1 MSDIA
6 CEPAVQSAIQR
17 ALEED
22 GAARDVTSLALVDP
36 TTTVRAAL
44 LTRQECRVAG
54 GTVARAVFL
63 TQEPGLEVDLCVAD
77 GQDAV
82 AGATLLTVR
91 GNPLAILAAERTA
104 LNFMQRMTG
113 IATLTRRFVEA
124 VAGTRCVILD
134 TRKTAPGLRLLDKHS
149 VRCGG
154 GVNHRMGLHDQVLIK
169 DNHRRL
175 WRGGDPSRLDQAVA
189 AARSAFPGVPVEVEV
204 ETFEE
209 LQSALAGRPDWILLD
224 NMPPEQMAQAVA
236 ICAGRCKLE
245 ASGGITLES
254 LPAVAAT
261 GVDAVSLGC
270 LTHSVPAAD
279 LSLEI
284 VEAD

>member
-6 CEPAVQSAIQR
+6 SEPAVLAAIQR

-22 GAARDVTSLALVDP
+22 GASRDVTSLALVDP
-36 TTTVRAAL
+36 STTVRAAI
-44 LTRQECRVAG
+44 LTRQDCRVAG

-63 TQEPGLEVDLCVAD
+63 ALDSGLEVEVCLAD
-77 GQDAV
+77 GRDAA
-82 AGATLLTVR
+82 AGACLLTVR
-91 GNPLAILAAERTA
+91 GNPVALLAAERTA

-113 IATLTRRFVEA
+113 IATYTRRFVEA

-134 TRKTAPGLRLLDKHS
+134 TRKTVPGLRLLDKHS

-175 WRGGDPSRLDQAVA
+175 WRGGDPARLDQAVE
-189 AARSAFPGVPVEVEV
+189 AARAAFPGVPIEVEV
-204 ETFEE
+204 ETFDE
-209 LQSALAGRPDWILLD
+209 LRSALKGRPDWILLD
-224 NMPPEQMAQAVA
+224 NMPPARMAEAVA
-236 ICAGRCKLE
+236 LCAGRCKLE
-245 ASGGITLES
+245 ASGGITLDA

-279 LSLEI
+279 LTLEI
-284 VEAD
+284 LEAD